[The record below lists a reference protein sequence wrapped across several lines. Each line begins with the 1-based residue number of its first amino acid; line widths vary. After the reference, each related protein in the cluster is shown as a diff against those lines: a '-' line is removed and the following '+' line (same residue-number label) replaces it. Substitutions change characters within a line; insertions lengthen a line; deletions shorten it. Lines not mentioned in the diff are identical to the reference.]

1 MKRIGKKKLA
11 IMVLVSVLLIT
22 IAVCFINV
30 IWGIILFAFYA
41 LCLCVLAACLL
52 LNKCV
57 KKTNW
62 YKNLFLHT
70 EQFVS
75 NAGYRDNLIRNY
87 EIVNLG
93 SNPALFAFFYENIT
107 AQNWST
113 GSQGLDMDF
122 EILKYFHSYLK
133 TGGTVL
139 VPIMPFTSISP
150 YLKNK
155 PEYWNKS
162 YYAKFARLLDS
173 SLISG
178 VPELKSSKYFSRF
191 PLFYKPAS
199 LLYLLHDTAPDT
211 RYLISEQPMM
221 PIELEQ
227 DACKWIDG
235 WLKEFDMK
243 SLDIPLT
250 EKWKK
255 YYDESVTLLRSM
267 ISYCLE
273 RNYKPVL
280 ICPPMTEYLSKK
292 FPRQYR
298 QAYVLDF
305 IRKSN
310 TADIPFLDYTDCA
323 EFQDP
328 AFYFNSFFLNLHG
341 RKLFTRRVLKDLG
354 LVGTTDAG

>member
-1 MKRIGKKKLA
+1 MRRIGKKKLVMA
-11 IMVLVSVLLIT
+11 VLVLVLLIT
-22 IAVCFINV
+22 TIVCFIDV
-30 IWGIILFAFYA
+30 VWGIILFALYA
-41 LCLCVLAACLL
+41 LCLCALTVGLL

-62 YKNLFLHT
+62 YKNLFRHT

-93 SNPALFAFFYENIT
+93 SNPALFAFFYEQVNG
-107 AQNWST
+107 QNWST

-139 VPIMPFTSISP
+139 IPIMPFTSISP

-155 PEYWNKS
+155 PAYWDKS
-162 YYAKFARLLDS
+162 YYAKFAKILDPCY
-173 SLISG
+173 IERIT
-178 VPELKSSKYFSRF
+178 ELNHSKYFYRF
-191 PLFYKPAS
+191 PLLYKPAS
-199 LLYLLHDTAPDT
+199 LLCLLHDVAPDS

-221 PIELEQ
+221 AMELEQ
-227 DACKWIDG
+227 DANRWIEG

-250 EKWKK
+250 EEWKK

-273 RNYKPVL
+273 RNYQPVL
-280 ICPPMTEYLSKK
+280 ICPPMTDYLSKK
-292 FPRQYR
+292 FPQQYR

-305 IRKSN
+305 VRKSN
-310 TADIPFLDYTDCA
+310 TANIPFLDYTNCA

-328 AFYFNSFFLNLHG
+328 ALYFNSFFLNLRG
-341 RKLFTRRVLKDLG
+341 RKLFTRRVMKDVG
-354 LVGTTDAG
+354 LVSVTDVS